1 MDTQPERCCRSLTEV
16 SKRQGAWEPRAWRVG
31 CDVLVGSIWQALM
44 ASLQAMAVR
53 SLVLAAVAAAVLLLR
68 R

>member
-1 MDTQPERCCRSLTEV
+1 MCNQRGFVTAGVSGSL
-16 SKRQGAWEPRAWRVG
+16 GAWRVG